1 MREALEGNGAVVA
14 LESTV
19 VAHGLPRPQNVDA
32 AKRMQAAVRA
42 ADAEPAMIGVLGG
55 RIVVGLSDDEIG
67 ALAEDASVVKAS
79 TRDLAVVA
87 ASDRPGATT
96 VAATAFVAAQAGIDV
111 MATGGIGGVH
121 RGAGHSLDIS
131 ADLAEL
137 ARTRIAV
144 VCSGAKAILDLPKT
158 LEALETLG
166 VLLVGYGT
174 AEFPAFYSRNSGLF
188 LEYQVDSAEDA
199 ARLLR
204 AQRELGLPGGILLCN
219 PPPDQAALGRDE
231 LEILV
236 DEAVRAAEE
245 RGITGKSVT
254 PFLLDRIG
262 TESAGR
268 TLDVNL
274 ALLEDNARVAGKI
287 AVAIAAARARG

>member
-1 MREALEGNGAVVA
+1 VA